1 MRLFLYTKNLASL
14 NYIPQYDLTDTT
26 TNNRE
31 LKSSWSSGDEWCY
44 CENRRFNGGRD
55 DDDDDR
61 FDDDDDDNG
70 LSCRDIEQRKRYV
83 CFYICCFVS

>member
-1 MRLFLYTKNLASL
+1 MHT
-14 NYIPQYDLTDTT
+14 QYDLTDTT

-83 CFYICCFVS
+83 CFYICCR